1 MKDWDAIKELGT
13 YIWPGTD
20 RQIFDKIS
28 SSPGQNQ
35 YLKLF
40 TSSVAEAFQK
50 KYDDKTVALL
60 SDIIFGTDFSLLGSE
75 GEPIEILSRDVF
87 RRLSWAYRRC
97 SGTAYEKA
105 FDEFDEAFCHFI
117 RSFRAT
123 FRGIVFSLGLKKE
136 PISLENASA
145 KYHLCELRELP
156 CRKLGESRFPDLLPG
171 DKALYEHTETLL
183 KKYEATVLEENNC
196 RKILEIVGKL
206 SGYPGYFKTL
216 SAQHKLLETRPI
228 LLAIS
233 DMQLSPG
240 DEVSKNDL
248 LSALAIILFNVYPTP
263 KLLKFI
269 AKFRPSPENELLSYE
284 YYAILA
290 MNYMLWGKPGEAAS
304 FNEKALGFATDD
316 EKRANTQILGGCIHI
331 SRRDYNAALN
341 SLYNCASLTKDRR
354 VRASAYFYMGLVNY
368 EVGNAAEAL
377 DCFKMSA
384 AGIEDDL
391 DLMIVYNN
399 MGACAML
406 LGDVKDAAK
415 AFGKAIHAG
424 RNLNGNTAKAYRSI
438 AYGSLGIIRLSAADY
453 SQALAS
459 FKEALRLHKE
469 LHDKKRSAD
478 QLGNIGLTMKLT
490 GERGQALDYF
500 KSSLS
505 LSFSD
510 DYLDGVLYSFDQIE
524 QLMALE
530 GRFEDAEN
538 FRQEV
543 IRRNPGI
550 AKMLKK

>member
-136 PISLENASA
+136 PISLENVDA
-145 KYHLCELRELP
+145 KYYLYELRELP
-156 CRKLGESRFPDLLPG
+156 CRKLGYSRFSDLPPG
-171 DKALYEHTETLL
+171 DKALYGHIEGLL
-183 KKYEATVLEENNC
+183 KKYEATVLEEDNC

-216 SAQHKLLETRPI
+216 SAQHKLLETRPM

-233 DMQLSPG
+233 DLQLYPG
-240 DEVSKNDL
+240 NEVSKNDL
-248 LSALAIILFNVYPTP
+248 LSALAIVLFNVYSTP
-263 KLLKFI
+263 NLLKFI
-269 AKFRPSPENELLSYE
+269 VKFKPSPENELLSYE

-290 MNYMLWGKPGEAAS
+290 MNYLLWGKLGEAAS
-304 FNEKALGFATDD
+304 FNEKALSFATDD

-331 SRRDYNAALN
+331 SRKDYNAALN
-341 SLYNCASLTKDRR
+341 SLYNCASLTKNSRA
-354 VRASAYFYMGLVNY
+354 RASAYFYMGLVNY

-377 DCFKMSA
+377 DCFKMSV

-391 DLMIVYNN
+391 DMMIVYNN

-415 AFGKAIHAG
+415 AFGKVIHAG
-424 RNLNGNTAKAYRSI
+424 RNLNGNTAKACRSI
-438 AYGSLGIIRLSAADY
+438 AYGSLGIIRFSEADY
-453 SQALAS
+453 GQALAS

-478 QLGNIGLTMKLT
+478 QLGNIGLAMKLT
-490 GERGQALDYF
+490 GEHRQALDHF

-505 LSFSD
+505 VSFSD

-524 QLMALE
+524 QLTALE